1 MLIARAGELL
11 ATVARHAVPLN
22 GLFGRDWHPVTALG
36 VYWLESVLL
45 VLVATLLCV
54 LLARRTA
61 PDTLLAA
68 QADGDDEAVRA
79 IKAERSALAAA
90 HIEPGPVL
98 LFHLGSLVFFGVF
111 LSALLFVMVQNGK
124 IPGPIPWGELVDGG
138 QVMAIVIAIGLMM
151 DLWAFRRMR
160 VDDVAS
166 RVNACLAR
174 WALLW
179 LLGFAGT
186 AILIFTDRPSFF
198 FGFFAGLK
206 VLFEVWGR
214 LARLFGW
221 KSLKD
226 RQADASRAP
235 GRG

>member
-1 MLIARAGELL
+1 MLIARAGEFI

-22 GLFGRDWHPVTALG
+22 GLFGRDWHPVTALA

-45 VLVATLLCV
+45 VLVAALLCA

-61 PDTLLAA
+61 PAA
-68 QADGDDEAVRA
+68 MSAALADGDAEAARL
-79 IKAERSALAAA
+79 IEAERSALAAA
-90 HIEPGPVL
+90 HIAPGPVL
-98 LFHLGSLVFFGVF
+98 AFHLGSLVVFGVF
-111 LSALLFVMVQNGK
+111 LSGLLFVMIQNGK
-124 IPGPIPWGELVDGG
+124 ILGPVPWSEVSEGA
-138 QVMAIVIAIGLMM
+138 QVMAIVIAIALMV
-151 DLWAFRRMR
+151 DLWSVSRLR
-160 VDDVAS
+160 VDEVAS

-214 LARLFGW
+214 LARAFGW
-221 KSLKD
+221 KALKD
-226 RQADASRAP
+226 REAERRTS
-235 GRG
+235 